1 MTAEMRASK
10 FLALS
15 VVVVVVFAATI
26 TGGFYVTALFT
37 DGESVGIQFSA
48 SATVSNT
55 AGNTPIGSAPE
66 GNETATDGNETA
78 TVRNPT
84 LNASVGP
91 ESANQI
97 DLFDGPAVEATGNL
111 SGNGTVENESP
122 METAADAT
130 VSTNETNATGSVEEP
145 N

>member
-10 FLALS
+10 LLVLS

-55 AGNTPIGSAPE
+55 AGNTPIENVSW
-66 GNETATDGNETA
+66 GNETATDGNETT
-78 TVRNPT
+78 TVNNKT
-84 LNASVGP
+84 VNASIAPAG
-91 ESANQI
+91 ANKI
-97 DLFDGPAVEATGNL
+97 DIVAGPAVEAAGNL
-111 SGNGTVENESP
+111 SGNGTVGDESAI
-122 METAADAT
+122 ETAADGT
-130 VSTNETNATGSVEEP
+130 VSTNETATPGSVDEP
-145 N
+145 K